1 MSKKSDLPFEENQIS
16 ESSFIRK
23 FSVETNDD
31 EFVWHRDREDRI
43 IKIIGGEGWLIQLD
57 NRLPIELSQ
66 GREIFIKKGEWHRVI
81 KGSSDLILKIK
92 KMK

>member
-1 MSKKSDLPFEENQIS
+1 MSGLPFKEKKIGS
-16 ESSFIRK
+16 DCWLRSFSID
-23 FSVETNDD
+23 EDDD
-31 EFVWHRDREDRI
+31 EFVWHRDREDRL
-43 IKIIGGEGWLIQLD
+43 IKIISGEGWLIQLD
-57 NRLPIELSQ
+57 NRLPLELSQ